1 MEALINEI
9 REEFHIPPY
18 YPDAAIERQVNEG
31 LARLLNLNP
40 GKNYEDDLVLRML
53 VKNYAYYAYIGSVH
67 LFMENYASTIL
78 EWQLESEV

>member
-1 MEALINEI
+1 METLITEI

-18 YPDAAIERQVNEG
+18 YPNEAIERQVNEG

-40 GKNYEDDLVLRML
+40 GKNYDEDLVLRSL
-53 VKNYAYYAYIGSVH
+53 IKTYAYYAFMGVVH
-67 LFMENYASTIL
+67 EFMENYKTAIL